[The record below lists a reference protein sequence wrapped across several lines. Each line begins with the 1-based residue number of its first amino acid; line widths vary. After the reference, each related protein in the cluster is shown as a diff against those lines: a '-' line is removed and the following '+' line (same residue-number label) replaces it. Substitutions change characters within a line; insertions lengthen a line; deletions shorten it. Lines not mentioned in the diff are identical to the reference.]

1 MHSLELRESIESKF
15 KKISKK
21 DKKQMII
28 IEKKISQILSNP
40 YMFKPLKAPLNNL
53 RRVHVMKSFVLIY
66 SINEKEKSIIIE
78 AYEHHD
84 KAYK

>member
-28 IEKKISQILSNP
+28 IEKKISQILGNP
-40 YMFKPLKAPLNNL
+40 YMFKPLKSPLNNL

-66 SINEKEKSIIIE
+66 SINEKEKAIIIE